1 MTDKP
6 RLITLGI
13 VVFIFVVGNII
24 AGYYKWG
31 AFRETPDRQVHLTDT
46 AEDIG
51 DQKKQKNEQIN
62 ESDAVRGPAAVPVE
76 KTASVETG
84 LDSVKADIQAQTASQ
99 EEENAALLSTKQTD
113 KDLAAENSKLR
124 EQLQAVLQSKQTLEK
139 ENIEL
144 RSAEKK
150 NQKIAAGQS
159 ELQEQVVTYK
169 KEITGLRN
177 ELRDK
182 QNLVNQNRQ
191 LSEKVQEYS
200 NTSIKLEKR
209 ISELQD
215 QIDQYQNLVTENQ
228 KLKAKLEAS
237 NKEIEALKARLDE
250 IRKMVAVEEKSDQ

>member
-1 MTDKP
+1 MSDKP
-6 RLITLGI
+6 RLITLGV
-13 VVFIFVVGNII
+13 VVFIFVVGNIV

-31 AFRETPDRQVHLTDT
+31 ASRETPNRLVQLKDT
-46 AEDIG
+46 AEDISN
-51 DQKKQKNEQIN
+51 QKKQKKELTNEP
-62 ESDAVRGPAAVPVE
+62 DAVKGPAAAGE
-76 KTASVETG
+76 KTASVETD
-84 LDSVKADIQAQTASQ
+84 LDSVKADIQAQIAALK
-99 EEENAALLSTKQTD
+99 EENAALLSTKQTD

-139 ENIEL
+139 ENDEL

-159 ELQEQVVTYK
+159 ELQQEQVVTYK

-215 QIDQYQNLVTENQ
+215 QIDQYQNLDTENQ

-237 NKEIEALKARLDE
+237 NKQIKSLKARLDE
-250 IRKMVAVEEKSDQ
+250 IRKMVAAEEKSDQ